1 MNAIILALAIGL
13 QATPPP
19 SQTTPP
25 GQPVT
30 EEEARHQKDLEND
43 RRIGKEYSEEVEKE
57 LKLSTDEDK
66 IALVKGIGQEMAE
79 IANASQVS
87 VLWGDRRKNTF
98 EYTFKL
104 VEGDDVNA
112 FSLPGGYIY
121 VYEGLV
127 DFAESEDELAAVLA
141 HEIAHAS
148 FRHVDSLRREQSKFD
163 IFRIPLIIAAALS
176 RSQDAMSAAV
186 AAELAAQGVTSGWSV
201 KAETSADYGGLQY
214 LRKSRFNPVA
224 MLTFMER
231 LSYRER
237 LSPQLD
243 WGIYRTHPPSND
255 RASFLIKS
263 LNQMGIPIR
272 RSETTRSLSARSSPQ
287 PDGSYEFTFGDT
299 PITTFRG
306 PDAKSRAA
314 QAVLR
319 VNAFM
324 DSVPDM
330 FQLSTN
336 GNELMGNGRT
346 LFEVQSSDVATGS
359 SVAEARDRA
368 VANLKKVIADLSVRL
383 FRA

>member
-1 MNAIILALAIGL
+1 MNAILLALAIGV
-13 QATPPP
+13 
-19 SQTTPP
+19 QTSPPP
-25 GQPVT
+25 GQSEPPVQPT
-30 EEEARHQKDLEND
+30 SEEAARHQRDLEND
-43 RRIGKEYSEEVEKE
+43 RKLGKEYSEAIDKE

-66 IALVKGIGQEMAE
+66 IALLKGLGQEMAE
-79 IANASQVS
+79 IANANQVS

-104 VEGDDVNA
+104 VEGSDVNA

-121 VYEGLV
+121 VYEGLM
-127 DFAESEDELAAVLA
+127 DFAETEDELAAVLA

-214 LRKSRFNPVA
+214 MRQSRFNPVG

-237 LSPQLD
+237 LTPQLD
-243 WGIYRTHPPSND
+243 WGIYRTHPPSSD
-255 RASFLIKS
+255 RASFLVKS

-272 RSETTRSLSARSSPQ
+272 RSDTTTSLSAQSSPQ
-287 PDGSYEFTFGDT
+287 PDGSYLFSFGGS
-299 PITTFRG
+299 PIIEFRG

-319 VNAFM
+319 VNSFM

-330 FQLSTN
+330 FQLTTN
-336 GNELMGNGRT
+336 GNELLGNGRT
-346 LFEVQSSDVATGS
+346 LFEVREVDAARGS
-359 SVAEARDRA
+359 TALETRDAA

-383 FRA
+383 FRV